1 VSIAICPTD
10 FFKLYYLSVTGKIK
24 VKVIRYS
31 RAGLSDS
38 SISRN
43 RAGWVHS
50 FSVSSEPVERTWRDR
65 FRPSR
70 AYRPPAR
77 RSGPRQAI
85 DGFAEKIDLRRLSV
99 EQFVQLLET
108 LHMLGTV
115 GAGVE
120 LSSLST
126 EVLVDIVRR
135 ASKAQVEAI
144 AAHPELRS
152 VFLDEIFRRM
162 SDHFLADKAK
172 HVDCVVSWRFSDG
185 AGEGGFDRFQTVIEN
200 GICVSGADLAR
211 SPDTTI
217 TLSVD
222 DFIRMATGNAAV
234 AAMFVTGKVKVKG
247 EYAPAVR
254 FSSYFDLPKPAGP

>member
-1 VSIAICPTD
+1 MSPEPNPRR
-10 FFKLYYLSVTGKIK
+10 FRFP
-24 VKVIRYS
+24 
-31 RAGLSDS
+31 RA
-38 SISRN
+38 R
-43 RAGWVHS
+43 RE
-50 FSVSSEPVERTWRDR
+50 SSE
-65 FRPSR
+65 
-70 AYRPPAR
+70 
-77 RSGPRQAI
+77 SGGDHHAI
-85 DGFAEKIDLRRLSV
+85 NAFADKIDLRKLSV
-99 EQFVQLLET
+99 DQFIQLLET

-126 EVLVDIVRR
+126 EVLVDIVQR
-135 ASKAQVEAI
+135 ASKEQVKAI
-144 AAHPELRS
+144 ADHPELRS

-162 SDHFLADKAK
+162 SDHFLEDKAR
-172 HVDCVVSWRFSDG
+172 HVNFVVSWRFSEG
-185 AGEGGFDRFQTVIEN
+185 VGEDGFDRFQTVIED
-200 GICVSGADLAR
+200 GVCVSSTDLGR

-254 FSSYFDLPKPAGP
+254 FSSYFDIPKATQS